1 MKGANTSSAYLQG
14 WRISKIGVQ
23 MNKRRPLTWFCAWT
37 LAIYLLSLVSFAFF
51 VPPQGLLLSAHW
63 HGLFFI
69 PAFLTAAVGSAMLW
83 PQGNSGVVG
92 AMRGGVTGFVASI
105 LVCCVGCVV
114 YPMISP
120 MTDEG
125 QAWLGMPLM
134 FVVFSRLLPGR

>member
-1 MKGANTSSAYLQG
+1 
-14 WRISKIGVQ
+14 
-23 MNKRRPLTWFCAWT
+23 
-37 LAIYLLSLVSFAFF
+37 
-51 VPPQGLLLSAHW
+51 
-63 HGLFFI
+63 
-69 PAFLTAAVGSAMLW
+69 
-83 PQGNSGVVG
+83 
-92 AMRGGVTGFVASI
+92 VASI